1 MTALGKPRCPALRRD
16 GREDDAMW
24 LGAERRLS
32 GVESGTMDVSF
43 WPLVDPLRKFNI
55 NHEHWPRVFSIV
67 WLRLAAWD
75 Y

>member
-1 MTALGKPRCPALRRD
+1 
-16 GREDDAMW
+16 MW

-43 WPLVDPLRKFNI
+43 WPLADPLRKFNI